1 MIFIVK
7 KQCFLL
13 FAMIGLLMSCE
24 SKTGT
29 GVLIGGGS
37 GALIGGLAG
46 GGTGA
51 LIGAGAGVIV
61 GGLIG
66 ASLDNADQ
74 KQLKRENQQ
83 TYDRVDKN
91 EQLSVHD
98 IISLHNAN
106 ISDDK
111 IIDLIKKTKSHYTLD
126 KYQMSALRDAGVSEK
141 VISYMMHST

>member
-1 MIFIVK
+1 MK
-7 KQCFLL
+7 KHIFLL
-13 FAMIGLLMSCE
+13 IPILGTLFFSCE

-29 GVLIGGGS
+29 GALVGGGS

-51 LIGAGAGVIV
+51 LIGAGAGVIA

-66 ASLDNADQ
+66 AALDNEDQ
-74 KQLKRENQQ
+74 KNLKRESQK

-91 EQLSVHD
+91 NQLSVHD
-98 IISLHNAN
+98 IINLHKAE

-111 IIDLIKKTKSHYTLD
+111 IIDLIKKTNSHYTLD
-126 KYQMSALRDAGVSEK
+126 RYQMGALRDAGVSEK
-141 VISYMMHST
+141 VIYYMMYST